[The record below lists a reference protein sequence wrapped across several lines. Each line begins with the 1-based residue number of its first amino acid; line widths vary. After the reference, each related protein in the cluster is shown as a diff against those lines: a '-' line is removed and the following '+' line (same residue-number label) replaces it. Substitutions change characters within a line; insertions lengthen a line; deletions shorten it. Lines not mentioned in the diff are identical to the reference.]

1 MCKEQLISRVN
12 KAFSAMV
19 MAESERDYA
28 YAFGQFN
35 AYLSVLFLGDMI
47 SIDEYNALTNA
58 KRAFYF
64 SIVRNEVVFK

>member
-1 MCKEQLISRVN
+1 MCKELLIIRVD

-19 MAESERDYA
+19 MAESERDYN

-47 SIDEYNALTNA
+47 SILEYNALTKA

-64 SIVRNEVVFK
+64 SVFRKEVVFK

>member
-1 MCKEQLISRVN
+1 MDKEQLITRVN
-12 KAFSAMV
+12 NAFSAMV
-19 MAESERDYA
+19 MAESERDYS

-47 SIDEYNALTNA
+47 SIDEYNALTKA

-64 SIVRNEVVFK
+64 SVVRKEAVFK